1 MTNVLLLVWD
11 TFINFVAV
19 CLSFLL
25 GTPKSHLGLHPSSWK
40 IESLWL
46 LLYNLL
52 LPWELFFLLF
62 SCLWAPHHCL
72 NWFRLHSHLSLVWCV
87 WLSLILI
94 QIVLWF
100 FFFFLSWCQSQSVRL
115 ILLFTE
121 ITKTSC
127 RNLLSSLPF
136 NSTSCFP
143 THHHAGGWTMV
154 RSGIFTVTPLEFGMS
169 GQKPFWDVKEYN
181 LSSISNTVIKI
192 LNNSLYIHY

>member
-46 LLYNLL
+46 LLYNPL

-100 FFFFLSWCQSQSVRL
+100 FFFFPGARVKVSALYCFLLKLLRLPVETCCHPYLSIVLRVFPL
-115 ILLFTE
+115 ITMPVAGPWLDQAYSLL
-121 ITKTSC
+121 
-127 RNLLSSLPF
+127 
-136 NSTSCFP
+136 
-143 THHHAGGWTMV
+143 
-154 RSGIFTVTPLEFGMS
+154 PL
-169 GQKPFWDVKEYN
+169 
-181 LSSISNTVIKI
+181 
-192 LNNSLYIHY
+192 